1 MLCKVS
7 LTVSGNGVIRS
18 IAYEFLFV
26 FDCNYGHIWYPFWDI
41 EISVKNRDFFVAV
54 VSLNISLSHSRLLK
68 LVPFE
73 NLGTFLFAF
82 HSNYG
87 SILYHFWQRYWSKI
101 AIFSYPLHSTPPLGG
116 RRRDIAIPF
125 RMEKL
130 EWHGY
135 SVMKKKFEDMSSRFD
150 RIPACDRQTDRQTD
164 GQTTCEDIVRAM
176 HSIAW

>member
-1 MLCKVS
+1 VREIICHCKCSSILWHFRVIWCGRMLCKVS

-116 RRRDIAIPF
+116 SPSGYRHSVSYGKT
-125 RMEKL
+125 RMAWLLSDEKKV
-130 EWHGY
+130 WGY
-135 SVMKKKFEDMSSRFD
+135 V
-150 RIPACDRQTDRQTD
+150 
-164 GQTTCEDIVRAM
+164 
-176 HSIAW
+176 